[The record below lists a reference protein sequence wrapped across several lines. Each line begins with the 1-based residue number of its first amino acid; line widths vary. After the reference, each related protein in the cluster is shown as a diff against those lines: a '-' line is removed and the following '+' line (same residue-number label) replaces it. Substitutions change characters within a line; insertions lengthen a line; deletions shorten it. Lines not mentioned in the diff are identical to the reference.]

1 MTRPG
6 GWGTSMLPAQ
16 LRLKRRSEFG
26 RVYTKGRSCATD
38 LIVVYVLPGRT
49 DGTKIGFSVG
59 KKLGGAVARNRVRR
73 VLQEAAAPFAA
84 NMKAG
89 YSIVV
94 AARTKAGEASFA
106 AVSAALQAAF
116 TKLGVLNAGNS

>member
-1 MTRPG
+1 
-6 GWGTSMLPAQ
+6 MLPAQ

-26 RVYTKGRSCATD
+26 RVYSKGRSYATD
-38 LIVVYVLPGRT
+38 LIVVYVLPGRA
-49 DGTKIGFSVG
+49 DGTTKIGFSVG

-84 NMKAG
+84 KMKAG

-94 AARTKAGEASFA
+94 AARAKAGQASFA
-106 AVSAALQAAF
+106 AISAALGEAF
-116 TKLGVLNAGNS
+116 SKLGVLNAGNS